1 MSAQIETK
9 EQAVPVKRDA
19 FDCLAILRAILL
31 LTEDILNELK
41 VNSDFRDPEF
51 AKANM
56 ELRKVVDKR
65 LKASI
70 KKESPETQVTYW
82 ELAQNMVK
90 SLNQSAQLVF
100 MDSVAKEQ
108 SKEGLWFATEYNGV
122 KGYAQWHD
130 GCYWLPRNPIGLK
143 EPQIKVL
150 GEMVQ

>member
-1 MSAQIETK
+1 MHKIEYTK
-9 EQAVPVKRDA
+9 EQPIPVKREA

-65 LKASI
+65 LKAAI
-70 KKESPETQVTYW
+70 KKESPETQIIYW

-90 SLNQSAQLVF
+90 SLNQSSQLVF
-100 MDSVAKEQ
+100 MDAIEKEK
-108 SKEGLWFATEYNGV
+108 SKEGLWYAIEMNGS

-130 GCYWLPRNPIGLK
+130 GCYWMPRNPIGLK
-143 EPQIKVL
+143 EPNIKVL

>member
-1 MSAQIETK
+1 MTSEKDIQ
-9 EQAVPVKRDA
+9 PKRDA

-65 LKASI
+65 LKAAI

-90 SLNQSAQLVF
+90 SLNQSAQLQF
-100 MDSVAKEQ
+100 MDDVKKGQAKEGNWY
-108 SKEGLWFATEYNGV
+108 SVEY
-122 KGYAQWHD
+122 KGAKCYAQWHD

-143 EPQIKVL
+143 EADIKVL